1 VKPAP
6 FAYVR
11 PGTLDEALSVMA
23 DYGSEAKPLAGGQS
37 LVPAMN
43 FRLAQPAML
52 VDLNR
57 LTELARVETV
67 EAGLRVGSMTRH
79 RMLERSPLVQQS
91 APLVAEAMPWVAH
104 PPIRSRGTLGGSLAH
119 ADPAAELP
127 AVALALG
134 ATIGVRSRSGAR
146 AIAAD
151 EFFVGLFATRL
162 VPEELV
168 VDVTF
173 PPAPPRS
180 GWALEEVARRHG
192 DYALAGVAALVTLDA
207 ALGTVAE
214 ARIGLIGVHER
225 PVLAAAAARTLAGH
239 APTAEAIR
247 AAAEQAARLD
257 ADPSSDIHASAA
269 YRRHLTGVLVRR
281 VLSRAIQRATL
292 QANQS

>member
-11 PGTLDEALSVMA
+11 PDTLDEALSVLA
-23 DYGSEAKPLAGGQS
+23 EAGSDAKALAGGQS

-57 LTELARVETV
+57 VPDLTGVESADT
-67 EAGLRVGSMTRH
+67 GLRIGAMTRH
-79 RMLERSPLVQQS
+79 RTLERSAIVRQS
-91 APLVAEAMPWVAH
+91 APLIAEAMPFVGH
-104 PPIRSRGTLGGSLAH
+104 PPIRTRGTLGGSLAH

-134 ATIGVRSRSGAR
+134 ATIGIRSRAAR
-146 AIAAD
+146 RTIPAD
-151 EFFVGLFATRL
+151 EFFVGLFATAL
-162 VPEELV
+162 APDELV
-168 VDVTF
+168 TDIAWPHM
-173 PPAPPRS
+173 PPHS

-192 DYALAGVAALVTLDA
+192 DYALAGVAAVVAFDA
-207 ALGTVAE
+207 DRRTVVS

-225 PVLAAAAARTLAGH
+225 PVLAAAAARALAGS
-239 APTAEAIR
+239 APTVEAIR
-247 AAAEQAARLD
+247 AAADLASRVD

-281 VLSRAIQRATL
+281 VLARAVQRA
-292 QANQS
+292 ARHD